1 MKRIVNKREIERA
14 YHFLQ
19 NKSVPMQE
27 KETNTDDTPIII
39 QMFSPKKSANFSFK
53 SFSAVPSFM

>member
-1 MKRIVNKREIERA
+1 MMKRIVNKREIERA

-39 QMFSPKKSANFSFK
+39 QMFSPK
-53 SFSAVPSFM
+53 